1 MGLQR
6 IRHLQS
12 GRKLQRVIF
21 NMIDSSNLY
30 DCKFKENKVNFRD
43 LEEDWFSMELTNDK
57 GDTTL
62 VEDEFDR
69 LGDYIVGVEIIA
81 HEPE

>member
-1 MGLQR
+1 
-6 IRHLQS
+6 
-12 GRKLQRVIF
+12 
-21 NMIDSSNLY
+21 
-30 DCKFKENKVNFRD
+30 
-43 LEEDWFSMELTNDK
+43 MELTNDK
-57 GDTTL
+57 GDSTL